1 MRRRDFCTA
10 LVLYSLFPQVMGLP
24 ALPSAQAAE
33 SGQLTRRHLLVQG
46 VREALGKP
54 YVWGAEGPDAFDCS
68 GLVRWLYAR
77 AGVRLPRTARQ
88 QGSQGRRAGPVLRFG
103 DVLLFRSRRS
113 PSGWHCGMYLA
124 RNVFVH
130 AAGRDRGVILS
141 PLAGHGKRLVAAR
154 RYLA

>member
-1 MRRRDFCTA
+1 M
-10 LVLYSLFPQVMGLP
+10 
-24 ALPSAQAAE
+24 
-33 SGQLTRRHLLVQG
+33 TRRHMLVLG

-77 AGVRLPRTARQ
+77 AGVRLPRTANL
-88 QGSQGRRAGPVLRFG
+88 QGRMGRRAGPVLRFG
-103 DVLLFRSRRS
+103 DVLVFRSRRS

-130 AAGRDRGVILS
+130 AAGRGRGVILS
-141 PLAGHGKRLVAAR
+141 PLAAHSKHLVAAR